1 MVFSVAA
8 ALWNASDL
16 CRCQILS
23 LGSMSHAPKMH
34 LAGFRYFVHLI
45 WVSQETQT
53 CGFRTVRYRLG
64 QGDRVIF
71 ALDFVLW
78 RGSIATP
85 HQYLKKSLCSPWF
98 PGLRTPSTVNV
109 LGKIPQRAQRKKLDQ
124 ALGYCG
130 EKKLLCSSTGQIVHW
145 ALEKALNSFLFLS
158 ILKPHIL
165 AVSGPSYVTTFNF
178 LYFFISTSVNS

>member
-1 MVFSVAA
+1 MATV
-8 ALWNASDL
+8 LWNASEL
-16 CRCQILS
+16 YGCQILS
-23 LGSMSHAPKMH
+23 LRSMSHAPKMH

-53 CGFRTVRYRLG
+53 CGFRTVCYRLG

-71 ALDFVLW
+71 PLDFVLW

-85 HQYLKKSLCSPWF
+85 HQYLKKSLCSRWF
-98 PGLRTPSTVNV
+98 PGLRTRSTVNV

-130 EKKLLCSSTGQIVHW
+130 EELLCSSTGQIVHW
-145 ALEKALNSFLFLS
+145 ALEKASCFCLFLS
-158 ILKPHIL
+158 PTLLQSSTH
-165 AVSGPSYVTTFNF
+165 VTAFHVLCNWF
-178 LYFFISTSVNS
+178 SPIHFCKQ